1 MSLHRRRSI
10 LTRAS
15 HPFSQSDPDLS
26 TKPKAAKSPWL
37 MFLVALCCATI
48 WVYTAKEKAPIGKE
62 RETRSPRPRTAVV
75 DHIGKKIEHNIE

>member
-1 MSLHRRRSI
+1 
-10 LTRAS
+10 
-15 HPFSQSDPDLS
+15 
-26 TKPKAAKSPWL
+26 